1 MVIPTLPSLLLL
13 LLSPKLSFATDEFM
27 TGWKRTPKSIR
38 CRPSVRVE
46 AGTCRKR
53 TFGGATQAVLDAS
66 LVAGLSITIP
76 IPQLETEALFYTP
89 FSFAVQV
96 YNTEQKGSERVT
108 ESFSGCVQLHWPA
121 DGCAGEEHPRAV
133 DYLHQA

>member
-1 MVIPTLPSLLLL
+1 M
-13 LLSPKLSFATDEFM
+13 E
-27 TGWKRTPKSIR
+27 GWKRTPKNIR
-38 CRPSVRVE
+38 CKPSVRVE
-46 AGTCRKR
+46 AGTCRRR

-96 YNTEQKGSERVT
+96 
-108 ESFSGCVQLHWPA
+108 
-121 DGCAGEEHPRAV
+121 
-133 DYLHQA
+133 

>member
-1 MVIPTLPSLLLL
+1 MVPTLPSLLVL
-13 LLSPKLSFATDEFM
+13 LLSPKLSFATEGFM
-27 TGWKRTPKSIR
+27 EGWKRTPKNIR
-38 CRPSVRVE
+38 CKPSVRVE
-46 AGTCRKR
+46 AGTCRRR

-96 YNTEQKGSERVT
+96 
-108 ESFSGCVQLHWPA
+108 
-121 DGCAGEEHPRAV
+121 
-133 DYLHQA
+133 

>member
-1 MVIPTLPSLLLL
+1 MVAPTLPSILVLF
-13 LLSPKLSFATDEFM
+13 LSPKLSFATDSIM
-27 TGWKRTPKSIR
+27 GWQRTPKNIR
-38 CRPSVRVE
+38 CKPSVTVE
-46 AGTCRKR
+46 PGTCRRR

-96 YNTEQKGSERVT
+96 SEAENPKER
-108 ESFSGCVQLHWPA
+108 ES
-121 DGCAGEEHPRAV
+121 
-133 DYLHQA
+133 